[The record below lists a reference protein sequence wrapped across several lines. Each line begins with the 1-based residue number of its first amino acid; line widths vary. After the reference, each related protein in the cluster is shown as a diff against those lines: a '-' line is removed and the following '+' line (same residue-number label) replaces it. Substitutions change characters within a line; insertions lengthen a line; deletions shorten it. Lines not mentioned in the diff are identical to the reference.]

1 MTKVGRLVLVGLVSI
16 IGAPAAVFA
25 QASISGV
32 VKDTSGAALPG
43 VTVEAASTALIEKVR
58 SVVTD
63 GAGQYQIIDLR
74 PGTYAV
80 TFSLGG
86 FTPLKRDGI
95 ELTGAFAATIN
106 AELRVG
112 GINETITVSGETPV
126 VDVRSVSRQR
136 VMGADVIDALPTG
149 RTHLNAANLI
159 PGIATSNPDI
169 GGSTTIGIVSAIT
182 LHGSR
187 GGDLRVTL
195 DGLSTANAELAGQA
209 SNFLPN
215 MGSTQEVTIALRWSS
230 RTGNRGRADQP
241 DPARGRQH
249 VQGLVLRERREFVVQ
264 GSNFTQELKD
274 AGLATPDS
282 IKFNYDWNARLG
294 GPVLTDRLWYFASAR
309 WTGNQNYTGG
319 LFFNKNAGDPTLWS
333 YVPDTTRPGLLRRLA
348 AQPERAADVAGH
360 QQAEGRRVHGRTGAL
375 SMSERQRGSFG

>member
-1 MTKVGRLVLVGLVSI
+1 M
-16 IGAPAAVFA
+16 
-25 QASISGV
+25 
-32 VKDTSGAALPG
+32 
-43 VTVEAASTALIEKVR
+43 
-58 SVVTD
+58 
-63 GAGQYQIIDLR
+63 
-74 PGTYAV
+74 
-80 TFSLGG
+80 
-86 FTPLKRDGI
+86 
-95 ELTGAFAATIN
+95 TGAFAATVN

-112 GINETITVSGETPV
+112 GINETITVTGETPV

-136 VMGADVIDALPTG
+136 VMGSDVIDALPTG
-149 RTHLNAANLI
+149 RTHLNAANLV

-215 MGSTQEVTIALRWSS
+215 MGSTQEVTIDSAGAAELGTGGVRINLIPREGGNTFKGSFFGTAVNSS
-230 RTGNRGRADQP
+230 
-241 DPARGRQH
+241 
-249 VQGLVLRERREFVVQ
+249 FQ

-282 IKFNYDWNARLG
+282 IKFNYDWNASAG
-294 GPVLTDRLWYFASAR
+294 QPSGSTGCGHFASAR

-319 LFFNKNAGDPTLWS
+319 LFFNKNAGDPTS
-333 YVPDTTRPGLLRRLA
+333 GRMCPTPPARPSST
-348 AQPERAADVAGH
+348 P
-360 QQAEGRRVHGRTGAL
+360 
-375 SMSERQRGSFG
+375 GSAV

>member
-1 MTKVGRLVLVGLVSI
+1 MTKVGRLVLVGLVFI

-43 VTVEAASTALIEKVR
+43 VTVEAASTALIEKIR

-80 TFSLGG
+80 TFSLARVHALEAGWHRVDRCVRGHDQRRTARRRHQRNDHRERRDAGG
-86 FTPLKRDGI
+86 GRP
-95 ELTGAFAATIN
+95 
-106 AELRVG
+106 
-112 GINETITVSGETPV
+112 
-126 VDVRSVSRQR
+126 QR
-136 VMGADVIDALPTG
+136 VAAAGDGADVIDALPTG

-215 MGSTQEVTIALRWSS
+215 MGSTQEVTIDSAGAAELGTGGVRINLIPREGGNTFKGSFFGSAVNSS
-230 RTGNRGRADQP
+230 
-241 DPARGRQH
+241 
-249 VQGLVLRERREFVVQ
+249 FQ

-282 IKFNYDWNARLG
+282 IKFNYDWNASAG
-294 GPVLTDRLWYFASAR
+294 GPVSTDRLWFFASAR

-319 LFFNKNAGDPTLWS
+319 CSSTRTRAIRRCGRMCPTPLA
-333 YVPDTTRPGLLRRLA
+333 RPSSTHGSA
-348 AQPERAADVAGH
+348 A
-360 QQAEGRRVHGRTGAL
+360 
-375 SMSERQRGSFG
+375 